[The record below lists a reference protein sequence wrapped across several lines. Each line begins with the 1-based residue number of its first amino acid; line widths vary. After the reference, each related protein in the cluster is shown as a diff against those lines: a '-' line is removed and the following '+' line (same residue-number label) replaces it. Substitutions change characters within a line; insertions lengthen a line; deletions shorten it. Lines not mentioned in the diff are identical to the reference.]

1 MESRIDK
8 KLESRIARLE
18 KLLAS
23 NKNEDYISDSNKYV
37 DKIAKALNRTMQLM
51 QNYLDFE
58 KANNPDRRTLA
69 EIQSDIDAVAKIYD
83 TYL

>member
-8 KLESRIARLE
+8 KLESLIARLE